1 MMLSIFLC
9 TCWLSVWLLC
19 EKVYSDVPIFNGIVC
34 EFLQLNCM
42 SSLLLWILNTHHYIF
57 TLQYRVKVAQSCPIL
72 CNSMVCSPWNFPGQ
86 NTGVGSFSLI
96 QGIFPTQGSNPGLLH
111 CMQILY
117 QLRYKGSPRMLKWV
131 AYPFSSRFSWPR
143 NQNLG
148 LQHGRQ
154 ILYQLSYQ
162 GSPLQYYV
170 F

>member
-9 TCWLSVWLLC
+9 TCWLSVWRLC

-42 SSLLLWILNTHHYIF
+42 SSLLLWTLNTHHYIF

-72 CNSMVCSPWNFPGQ
+72 CNSMVCSPRNFPGQ
-86 NTGVGSFSLI
+86 NTGVDSFSLF
-96 QGIFPTQGSNPGLLH
+96 QGIFPTQGSNPSLLH